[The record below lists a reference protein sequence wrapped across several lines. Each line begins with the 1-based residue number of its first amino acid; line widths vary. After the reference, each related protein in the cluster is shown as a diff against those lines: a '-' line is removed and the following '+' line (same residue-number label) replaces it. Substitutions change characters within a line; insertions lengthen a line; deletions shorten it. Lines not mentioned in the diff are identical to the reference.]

1 MQITRFPVSAVRL
14 CKQRL
19 TVSDQRHSR
28 YLLTEGQINLLE
40 ETQNPSSD
48 EARVLMLDIINGL
61 FFPQSYIYLLG
72 VEARG
77 VHVPWCMFGGQLNSG
92 C

>member
-1 MQITRFPVSAVRL
+1 MQITHFPVSALRL

-48 EARVLMLDIINGL
+48 EARVLMLDIINCL
-61 FFPQSYIYLLG
+61 FFPKSYIYLLG
-72 VEARG
+72 VEARD
-77 VHVPWCMFGGQLNSG
+77 VHGACLEVS
-92 C
+92 